1 MTTGALDGR
10 RILVTGASSGIGG
23 AAVRACTA
31 AGARVVALARRQSRL
46 AHLADQ
52 TGAHALSADVAD
64 GEVAG
69 RAVADAAAALG
80 GLDAVVNCAGV
91 MRLGSIEQTDGEV
104 WREMF
109 DVNVFGLLNVT
120 KAAIPWL
127 RTSQPADVVN
137 VSSMAGRRVP
147 DAMGGIYA
155 ASKAAVNA
163 ISETLRRE
171 LQGTGIRVAVISPG
185 KVETELRDHIS
196 AEQLEL
202 RARKR
207 SPVPGISADAVAAL
221 IVGTL
226 ALPAEINQYEI
237 TVLPTQQ
244 GLD

>member
-1 MTTGALDGR
+1 VKDAVHNR
-10 RILVTGASSGIGG
+10 RILVTGASSGIGQ
-23 AAVRACTA
+23 AAVRACS
-31 AGARVVALARRQSRL
+31 AGGAQVVALARRESRL
-46 AHLADQ
+46 AELAEE
-52 TGAHALSADVAD
+52 TGAIGLCADVAD
-64 GEVAG
+64 VVAAE
-69 RAVADAAAALG
+69 RAVTEAGVALG
-80 GLDAVVNCAGV
+80 GLDAVINCAGA
-91 MRLGSIEQTDGEV
+91 MRLGSIEETDASV

-120 KAAIPWL
+120 KAAIPLL
-127 RTSQPADVVN
+127 REAGQGDIVN

-171 LQGTGIRVAVISPG
+171 LHGSGIRVSVVSPG

-196 AEQLEL
+196 AEQLKL

-207 SPVPGISADAVAAL
+207 SPVVGIPAEAVAAV
-221 IVGTL
+221 IVAAL
-226 ALPAEINQYEI
+226 AAPPNINQYEI
-237 TVLPTQQ
+237 TVLPTSQ

>member
-1 MTTGALDGR
+1 MTGALHGR
-10 RILVTGASSGIGG
+10 RILVTGASSGIGQ
-23 AAVRACTA
+23 AAVRACS
-31 AGARVVALARRQSRL
+31 AGGADVVALARRQSRL
-46 AHLADQ
+46 AELAEE
-52 TGAHALSADVAD
+52 TGAVALCADVAD
-64 GEVAG
+64 GNAAE

-91 MRLGSIEQTDGEV
+91 MRLGSIEETDANV

-120 KAAIPWL
+120 KAAIPLL
-127 RTSQPADVVN
+127 REARRGDVVN
-137 VSSMAGRRVP
+137 VSSMAGKRVP

-171 LQGTGIRVAVISPG
+171 LQGTGVRVSIVSPG

-196 AEQLEL
+196 AEQLNL

-207 SPVPGISADAVAAL
+207 SPVVGIPAGAVAAV
-221 IVGTL
+221 IVAAL
-226 ALPAEINQYEI
+226 AAPPDINHYEI
-237 TVLPTQQ
+237 TVLPTLQS
-244 GLD
+244 LD

>member
-1 MTTGALDGR
+1 
-10 RILVTGASSGIGG
+10 
-23 AAVRACTA
+23 
-31 AGARVVALARRQSRL
+31 
-46 AHLADQ
+46 
-52 TGAHALSADVAD
+52 
-64 GEVAG
+64 
-69 RAVADAAAALG
+69 
-80 GLDAVVNCAGV
+80 
-91 MRLGSIEQTDGEV
+91 MRLGSIEETDASV

-120 KAAIPWL
+120 KAAIPLL
-127 RTSQPADVVN
+127 REAGQGDIIN

-171 LQGTGIRVAVISPG
+171 LHGSGIRISVVSPG

-196 AEQLEL
+196 AEQLKL

-207 SPVPGISADAVAAL
+207 NPVVGIPAEAVAAV
-221 IVGTL
+221 IVAAL
-226 ALPAEINQYEI
+226 AAPPNINQYEI
-237 TVLPTQQ
+237 TVLPTSQ